1 VRRKE
6 RSKSKYFFLSLSPQ
20 FHSFAERADGAAREQ
35 GKESEIKR
43 KKRRKNVLF
52 YFIQEQ
58 GPASAA
64 PSS

>member
-20 FHSFAERADGAAREQ
+20 FHSFAERAEGAAREQ

-43 KKRRKNVLF
+43 KKRRKNI